1 MKLLAAI
8 LIILILL
15 DIQRRIKA
23 CYVTQKQFADYKAGQ
38 DTINKDVEKRLLSL
52 ESSAFA

>member
-8 LIILILL
+8 FIIVILL

-23 CYVTQKQFADYKAGQ
+23 SYVTQKQFADYKAGQ
-38 DTINKDVEKRLLSL
+38 DAINKDVEKRLASL

>member
-8 LIILILL
+8 FIIVILL

-23 CYVTQKQFADYKAGQ
+23 HYVTQKQFSDYKAGQ
-38 DTINKDVEKRLLSL
+38 DAVNKDVEKRLVSL
-52 ESSAFA
+52 ESSPFA

>member
-1 MKLLAAI
+1 M
-8 LIILILL
+8 IIILL

-23 CYVTQKQFADYKAGQ
+23 SYVTQKQFTDYKASQ
-38 DTINKDVEKRLLSL
+38 DGINKDVEKRLVSL

>member
-8 LIILILL
+8 FIIVILL

-23 CYVTQKQFADYKAGQ
+23 SYVTQKQFSDYKAGQ
-38 DTINKDVEKRLLSL
+38 DTINKDVEKRLISL

>member
-38 DTINKDVEKRLLSL
+38 DTINKDFEKRLLSL

>member
-8 LIILILL
+8 FIIVILL

-23 CYVTQKQFADYKAGQ
+23 GYVTQKQFSDYKAGQ
-38 DTINKDVEKRLLSL
+38 DTVNKDVEKRLASL